1 MYSAHNDV
9 GHHGFYA
16 TNALIAERYWWPHMA
31 QDIAWYILTCHMCQ
45 VRKTQQVLIPPTVA
59 MPAPLFSKVYMDT
72 MHMPPSSGYK
82 YIVQGRC
89 SLTYWPEWAML
100 HAENAKSLARWILN
114 DIIYR
119 WGLLL
124 EIVTDNG
131 SAFLKALKFLEKHY
145 HIKHIRISGYNSRAN
160 GLVERS
166 HFEVREALFK
176 ACDGNESKWSTT
188 ASSVFWA
195 ERVTIRRRMG
205 CSPYFAATGTHPLLP
220 VDIAEANYLLP
231 APDSPISSTELIVRR
246 AITLQKRREQLSA
259 LREKVY
265 EARIQ
270 AADRFEKEHS
280 HTIKQFDFRLGDL
293 VLVRNTAI
301 EKALNRKMRPR
312 YLGPLIV
319 ISRNRGGA
327 YILAELDGSVFDRP
341 IAAFRVIPYF
351 ARRKIDLPPLDNL
364 LDISRQRLTELE
376 STDNTELD
384 DNSPDDTDFLLDD

>member
-1 MYSAHNDV
+1 
-9 GHHGFYA
+9 
-16 TNALIAERYWWPHMA
+16 
-31 QDIAWYILTCHMCQ
+31 
-45 VRKTQQVLIPPTVA
+45 
-59 MPAPLFSKVYMDT
+59 
-72 MHMPPSSGYK
+72 
-82 YIVQGRC
+82 
-89 SLTYWPEWAML
+89 ML
-100 HAENAKSLARWILN
+100 RAENAKSLANWILH

-131 SAFLKALKFLEKHY
+131 PAFLKALKYLEKHY

-166 HFEVREALFK
+166 HFEVREAIFK
-176 ACDGNESKWSTT
+176 ACDGDETKWSNT
-188 ASSVFWA
+188 AYSVFWA

-231 APDSPISSTELIVRR
+231 APDAPLSSTELITRR
-246 AITLQKRREQLSA
+246 AITLQKRQAQLA
-259 LREKVY
+259 NLRDTVY

-270 AADRFEKEHS
+270 AAHRFEKEHA
-280 HTIKQFDFRLGDL
+280 HTIKQFDFKLGDL

-301 EKALNRKMRPR
+301 EKSLNRKMRPR

-327 YILAELDGSVFDRP
+327 YIIAELDGSVFDRP

-351 ARRKIDLPPLDNL
+351 ARENIDLPPLEDL
-364 LDISRQRLTELE
+364 LDISQQRLAEMENSDDIDSDDGPPEEAELP
-376 STDNTELD
+376 TD
-384 DNSPDDTDFLLDD
+384 

>member
-1 MYSAHNDV
+1 MATAHNDT

-16 TNALIAERYWWPHMA
+16 THALLAERYWWPYMS
-31 QDIAWYILTCHMCQ
+31 QDIAWFVKTCHMCQ
-45 VRKTQQVLIPPTVA
+45 VRKTQQVLIPPIVS

-72 MHMPPSSGYK
+72 MHMPNSSGYK

-89 SLTYWPEWAML
+89 SLIYWPEWAML
-100 HAENAKSLARWILN
+100 HSENAKSLVKWILH

-131 SAFLKALKFLEKHY
+131 PAFLKALKYLEKHY
-145 HIKHIRISGYNSRAN
+145 HIRHIRISGYNSRAN

-166 HFEVREALFK
+166 HFEVREAIFK
-176 ACDGNESKWSTT
+176 ACDGEESKWSNT
-188 ASSVFWA
+188 AYSIFWA

-205 CSPYFAATGTHPLLP
+205 CSPYFAATGTQPLLP
-220 VDIAEANYLLP
+220 IDIAEANYLLP
-231 APDSPISSTELIVRR
+231 APQSPLSSTELIVRR
-246 AITLQKRREQLSA
+246 AITLQKRQIQLSQ
-259 LREKVY
+259 LREAVY
-265 EARIQ
+265 QARIQ
-270 AADRFEKEHS
+270 AAIRFEKEHAN
-280 HTIKQFDFRLGDL
+280 TIQDFDFKLGDL

-319 ISRNRGGA
+319 ISRNKGGA
-327 YILAELDGSVFDRP
+327 YIIAELDGSVFDRP

-351 ARRKIDLPPLDNL
+351 ARTQLALPPLADL
-364 LDISRQRLTELE
+364 LDISQQRLHDLE
-376 STDNTELD
+376 DSRESD
-384 DNSPDDTDFLLDD
+384 PDSEHLPNDWDSHN